1 MKRIAARRGGCN
13 AGGDNCVRLP
23 YMSAMSRPYSARFS
37 VAPMMDWTDRRC
49 RAFHRILT
57 RRALLY
63 TEMVTADAVV
73 FGPRARLIGFDPSEH
88 AVALQL
94 GGATPSRLAE
104 AARIGAEFGY
114 DEINLNCGCPS
125 DRVQSGRFG
134 ACLMREPSLVA
145 ECVAAMVAAVDIPVT
160 VKCRIGVDEQEPR
173 EALFAFA
180 EAVKAAGAAALI
192 VHARKAWLEGLSP
205 KDNRS
210 IPPLDYELVHALKRA
225 HADWPIVL
233 NGGLSDLAAGRAQ
246 LSHVDGV
253 MLGRAAYQ
261 NPELL
266 IGVDPELFGE
276 PAPVADGFEAIEA
289 FMPTI
294 ARGLQRGERLHDYTR
309 HLHGMFTGRP
319 GARAF
324 RQVLATEAI
333 RAGAGLE
340 VLREAVSR
348 VERRR
353 EYVIGRPEGR
363 PSLDGLW
370 AAE

>member
-1 MKRIAARRGGCN
+1 
-13 AGGDNCVRLP
+13 
-23 YMSAMSRPYSARFS
+23 
-37 VAPMMDWTDRRC
+37 MDWTDRRC

-73 FGPRARLIGFDPSEH
+73 FGPRERLIGFNSTEH
-88 AVALQL
+88 PLALQL
-94 GGATPSRLAE
+94 GGAEPGRLAG
-104 AARIGAEFGY
+104 AARIGADFGY

-134 ACLMREPSLVA
+134 ACLMRDPKLVA
-145 ECVAAMVAAVDIPVT
+145 ECVAAMGTAVDVPIT

-180 EAVKAAGAAALI
+180 EAVKAAGATALI
-192 VHARKAWLEGLSP
+192 VHARKAWLDGLSP
-205 KDNRS
+205 KDNRT
-210 IPPLDYELVHALKRA
+210 IPPLDYALVHALKRA
-225 HADWPIVL
+225 HPDWPIIL
-233 NGGLSDLAAGRAQ
+233 NGGLADIDAARAH
-246 LSHVDGV
+246 LDELDGI

-289 FMPTI
+289 FMAVV
-294 ARGLQRGERLHDYTR
+294 ARGLERGERLHDYTR
-309 HLHGMFTGRP
+309 HVHGMFAGRP

-324 RQVLATEAI
+324 RQVLATEAVK
-333 RAGAGLE
+333 RGAGLD
-340 VLREAVSR
+340 VLRSAVAR
-348 VERRR
+348 VEREQRF
-353 EYVIGRPEGR
+353 VA
-363 PSLDGLW
+363 